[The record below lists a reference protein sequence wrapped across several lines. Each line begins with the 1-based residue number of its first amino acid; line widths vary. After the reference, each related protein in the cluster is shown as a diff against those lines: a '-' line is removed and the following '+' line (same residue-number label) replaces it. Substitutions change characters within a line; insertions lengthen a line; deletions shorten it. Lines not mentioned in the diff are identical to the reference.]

1 MKTYQL
7 LNKKA
12 LLLQNSFIVSSQVHN
27 NKFYGPLINTIK
39 FNYTQKPSILS
50 IISYRFSKYI
60 KFITKLNIH
69 FSLVSLKSH
78 SQHMTQLFG
87 YSS

>member
-1 MKTYQL
+1 M

-12 LLLQNSFIVSSQVHN
+12 LLLQNSFIVFSQVHN

-39 FNYTQKPSILS
+39 FNYTQEPPILS
-50 IISYRFSKYI
+50 IISYRFRKYI
-60 KFITKLNIH
+60 KFITKLSIH